1 MYERQAERLVPP
13 LRGGNAKEKWSPSW
27 KRGRGCSKEMK
38 EMKGMKEKRNERIK
52 RKTSFPFVFPS
63 LIRTFD

>member
-1 MYERQAERLVPP
+1 MKERQEERLVPP

-38 EMKGMKEKRNERIK
+38 EMKGMKEMRNERNEK
-52 RKTSFPFVFPS
+52 
-63 LIRTFD
+63 